1 MVRDN
6 EKRNALVLH
15 MGGKKLSDLDKSF
28 KDTLRK
34 KMLEQ
39 QGESK
44 VVRKIVLISSII
56 LFLLIGAILGGG
68 YFYIQSAL
76 NPVDP
81 SDKQVK
87 KVEIP
92 MGSTVSGIGEI
103 LENKGIVKNARVF
116 KYYAKFKN
124 ETEFMAGSYS
134 LSPSMTLSEIL
145 AILKTGKVEREAVLK
160 ITIPEGKQ
168 LKQIA
173 GIIAE
178 KTNRNADE
186 VFRQLNDPAFVK
198 AMMDKYPEVLTEEI
212 LAENVMYPLEGYL
225 FPATYSFYE
234 ENPSVENIVMEML
247 KKTKEVLDQYEEQMA
262 EKNFTPH
269 KLLTIASLIE
279 EEATEK
285 ADRQMIA
292 SVFYNRMNQG
302 MPLQTDPTVLY
313 ALGKHKERVLFED
326 LKVDS
331 PYNTYKYKGLPPG
344 PIAVSGTVS
353 IEAALNPKQTDYLY
367 FLATAD
373 GEVIFTRTLDEH
385 NQQKAIHI
393 TGNN

>member
-1 MVRDN
+1 
-6 EKRNALVLH
+6 